1 MGPIKMTAFIR
12 KTLEEKPSLFR
23 VLRKQLTSKRW
34 YIHIFLWIAV
44 LFMGFP
50 LFYAALVSTQDNAQM
65 FRLQLIPG
73 DSFNFNLQT
82 VLDRNIARLMFN
94 TLAVATMVTL
104 GKVVLSIFSGMALV
118 YFRFPGKSLVFG
130 VILAALMVPG
140 EVTIIALFRL
150 VALELGWGNSWTAL
164 VVPAVASPTGV
175 FLFRQHFASI
185 TPELSEAAQ
194 LDGANPLQF
203 LLRVLLPLSRN
214 TVTALVV
221 IMFIGAW
228 NSYLWPLLILTNP
241 DLQVIQVGLSTLDD
255 GLEIGRTYGPIMLG
269 AIIASIP
276 PIIIF
281 VLMQKQFL
289 QGFALTRHK

>member
-1 MGPIKMTAFIR
+1 VTSLTRPR
-12 KTLEEKPSLFR
+12 KDDQPPPLFR
-23 VLRKQLTSKRW
+23 LLRAQISFRRW
-34 YIHIFLWIAV
+34 YIHILLWIAV
-44 LFMGFP
+44 IFMGFP
-50 LFYAALVSTQDNAQM
+50 LFYAALVSTQNNAQM
-65 FRLQLIPG
+65 FRLQMFPG
-73 DSFNFNLQT
+73 DSFSFNLET

-94 TLAVATMVTL
+94 TFAVATMVTL
-104 GKVVLSIFSGMALV
+104 GKVALSIFSGMALV

-130 VILAALMVPG
+130 FILAALMVPG

-150 VALELGWGNSWTAL
+150 VALELGWGNTWTAL
-164 VVPAVASPTGV
+164 IVPAVASPTGV

-194 LDGANPLQF
+194 LDGAGPLQF

-228 NSYLWPLLILTNP
+228 NSYLWPLLIVTNP

-255 GLEIGRTYGPIMLG
+255 GVEIGRTWGPIMLG
-269 AIIASIP
+269 AVIASIP
-276 PIIIF
+276 PIAIF

-289 QGFALTRHK
+289 QGFALTRSK